1 MGILNVTPDS
11 FSDGGKYVQHGT
23 AVDHALMMIDNGA
36 DIIDVGGESTR
47 PSAAEISVETEIE
60 RIVPVISELRK
71 ARPDIIISA
80 DTRKSRVAAAA
91 VEAGADI
98 INDISG
104 LQFSPDM
111 AKTAAEKN
119 AGLIIMHMRG
129 IPADMQD
136 SKNLIYSDLLGEI
149 SNFLKN
155 AAEKAIKAGVHRE
168 SIIIDPGLGFSKGPE
183 QNMEI
188 CGKIDRIAELGFP
201 VLAGHSRKSFIGNML
216 NEPDPAE
223 RIWGSA
229 GVTAWLALKG
239 AGILRVHDVKE
250 TFQLLKTLE
259 KCKSYSGI

>member
-11 FSDGGKYVQHGT
+11 FSDGGKYVQHGN
-23 AVDHALMMIDNGA
+23 AVVHALKMTDDGA

-47 PSAAEISVETEIE
+47 PSATEISAETEIE
-60 RIVPVISELRK
+60 RIVPVISEIRK
-71 ARPDIIISA
+71 ARPEVIISA

-111 AKTAAEKN
+111 AKIAAEKN

-129 IPADMQD
+129 VPADMQD
-136 SKNLIYSDLLGEI
+136 RENLIYSDLIGEI
-149 SNFLKN
+149 RAFLKT
-155 AAEKAIKAGVHRE
+155 AAGKALKAGVKRE
-168 SIIIDPGLGFSKGPE
+168 SVILDPGLGLPKTTE
-183 QNMEI
+183 QNLEI

-201 VLAGHSRKSFIGNML
+201 LLAGHSRKSFIGSML

-229 GVTAWLALKG
+229 GITAWLALKSVS
-239 AGILRVHDVKE
+239 IVRVHDVKE

-259 KCKSYSGI
+259 TCKSYSDI